1 MLIYSF
7 IADYQAF
14 NLRYKDNTTRDK
26 NETKVGKQSANLG
39 KNNEPIQNRL
49 SFLIDCKS
57 VTLHHLTILS
67 FPMVRPAWGNWWILQ
82 MNMALAA
89 LFSII
94 VAAGMAYKMMVKHEP
109 LDIMKLFKPLV
120 ISIILCW
127 WYPPAD
133 TGMGNSG
140 SNWSVLDFLSYIP
153 NAIGSYTHDLYQAEA
168 TQIEDKFAEVQELV
182 YVRDTM
188 YHSLQAQADVAHKGT
203 SDPNLIESTMEQTG
217 VDEVTNME
225 KDASRL
231 WFTSL
236 TAGAVVGIDKLVML
250 IALIVFRIGWWAT
263 IYCQQILLGMLTI
276 FGPIQWAFSLLPK
289 WESSWAKWLTR
300 YLTVHFYGAMLY
312 FVGFYVLLLFDIV
325 LCIQVENL
333 TAITVSEQTMAAYL
347 QNSFFSAGYLMA
359 ASIVAL
365 KCLNLVPD
373 LAAWMIPEG
382 DTAFSTRNFGEGVAQ
397 QAKMSATGA
406 MTTMMK

>member
-1 MLIYSF
+1 M
-7 IADYQAF
+7 
-14 NLRYKDNTTRDK
+14 
-26 NETKVGKQSANLG
+26 
-39 KNNEPIQNRL
+39 
-49 SFLIDCKS
+49 C
-57 VTLHHLTILS
+57 
-67 FPMVRPAWGNWWILQ
+67 
-82 MNMALAA
+82 MALAA
-89 LFSII
+89 LFAII
-94 VAAGMAYKMMVKHEP
+94 MAAGMAYKMMVKKEP
-109 LDIMKLFKPLV
+109 LDVMKLFKPLAVAV
-120 ISIILCW
+120 IMSW

-133 TGMGNSG
+133 TGITNSG
-140 SNWSVLDFLSYIP
+140 SNWCVLDFLSYIP

-168 TQIEDKFAEVQELV
+168 LQITDKFEEVQQLI

-188 YHSLQAQADVAHKGT
+188 YTSLQAQADVARSGT
-203 SDPNLIESTMEQTG
+203 MDPALVESTMEQTG
-217 VDEVTNME
+217 VDEVTEME

-236 TAGAVVGIDKLVML
+236 VSGATVCLDKIVMV
-250 IALIVFRIGWWAT
+250 IALIVYRIGWWAT

-289 WESSWAKWLTR
+289 WEGAWAKWMTR

-333 TAITVSEQTMAAYL
+333 TAITASEQTMAAYL

-406 MTTMMK
+406 MHSLMR